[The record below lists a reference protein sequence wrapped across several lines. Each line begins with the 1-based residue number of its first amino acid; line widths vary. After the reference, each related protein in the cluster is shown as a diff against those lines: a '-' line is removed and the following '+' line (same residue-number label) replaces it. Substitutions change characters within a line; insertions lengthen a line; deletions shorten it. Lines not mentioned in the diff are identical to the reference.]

1 MGVQKTV
8 PRHGRTLEHGA
19 FEARETVH
27 ACMNGC
33 RWPSGAQVIQRS
45 DGLAERLLPRSTVGY
60 DVMAFIGKERFVRFL
75 QREEI
80 QTMLMDRFRLP
91 LSTGEISR
99 LGRLFLEYLERLH
112 EARAEDLRRAME
124 EDGGWPLHIDAT
136 GEGGRGTLLVAFSGW
151 RGWALGAWKIP
162 TENADA
168 IQPRLR
174 AVVDRFGPPIAIM
187 RDLGVA
193 TTKAAA
199 GLVEECHLQIPII
212 ACHAHFLKDVGTDL
226 LEPAHAQL
234 RALFRQ
240 HGVSAKL
247 RTLAR
252 DLGRGIGQDMEQARL
267 ELAAWQMA
275 EDQGHIV
282 PEGRAGLATVRAVAQ
297 WVLDYM
303 ADGSGQGFPFD
314 RPYLELHNRGA
325 QASRAIDAFLRHPPH
340 DRAVLKALKHL
351 HAILKPVV
359 CDAAMAQAARTLV
372 HRAALFDELRD
383 ALRLLPKVSPGA
395 PQASTSKDIAELR
408 DVRKAVGDLTESLR
422 ERRPGRGPAKDRRQ
436 AIDIVLRHLDAHG
449 GNLWGHEVK
458 IMQPQG
464 EIIRLVDRTNNSLE
478 GFFHGMKHGER
489 RRSGRK
495 NLTRD
500 FEELPAAAA
509 LAQNLNH
516 PDYVTLLCGTLDDL
530 PRVFAKL
537 DAEQRQQSLQVESQ
551 PEAASSKSP
560 ALPESA
566 SLPRDDLRLVR
577 TEAMNRKM
585 HAAASGRSPRSPAQP
600 AIQTF
605 RTIDNRRLTL

>member
-1 MGVQKTV
+1 MGVQKTIL
-8 PRHGRTLEHGA
+8 RHGRTLEHGT
-19 FEARETVH
+19 FDARETVY
-27 ACMNGC
+27 ACMNKC
-33 RWPSGAQVIQRS
+33 RWPSGLQVVQRADS
-45 DGLAERLLPRSTVGY
+45 LAERLLPRSAVGY
-60 DVMAFIGKERFVRFL
+60 DVLVFIGMERFVRFR
-75 QREEI
+75 QRGEI
-80 QTMLMDRFRLP
+80 QTMLMDRFGLP

-112 EARAEDLRRAME
+112 EARAGDLRCAME
-124 EDGGWPLHIDAT
+124 EDGGWPLHLDAT

-151 RGWALGAWKIP
+151 RRWALGAWKIP

-168 IQPRLR
+168 IQPHLHT
-174 AVVDRFGPPIAIM
+174 VIERFGPPCAIM

-199 GLVEECHLQIPII
+199 GLVKEHHLQIPII
-212 ACHAHFLKDVGTDL
+212 ACHSHFLKDVGTDL
-226 LEPAHAQL
+226 LEPSHAQM

-240 HGVSAKL
+240 YGVNTKL
-247 RTLAR
+247 RSLAR
-252 DLGRGIGQDMEQARL
+252 DLGRRIGQGMEQARL
-267 ELAAWQMA
+267 DLAAWQLA

-282 PEGRAGLATVRAVAQ
+282 PEGRAGLATVRAFAQ
-297 WVLDYM
+297 WVFDHL

-314 RPYLELHNRGA
+314 RPYLDLHNRCA

-340 DRAVLKALKHL
+340 DRVVLKALKHL

-383 ALRLLPKVSPGA
+383 ALRLLPKIPPGA
-395 PQASTSKDIAELR
+395 PRASTIKDIAELR

-422 ERRPGRGPAKDRRQ
+422 NRRPKRGPAKDQRQ

-458 IMQPQG
+458 IVRAQG
-464 EIIRLVDRTNNSLE
+464 QIIRLVDRTNNSLE

-500 FEELPAAAA
+500 FEDLPAAAA
-509 LAQNLNH
+509 LAQNLNR
-516 PDYVTLLCGTLDDL
+516 PDYVTILCGDLDNL
-530 PRVFAKL
+530 PRVFARL
-537 DAEQRQQSLQVESQ
+537 DAEKRQQGLRVESQ
-551 PEAASSKSP
+551 PEAASGKSS

-577 TEAMNRKM
+577 TEAMDRKM
-585 HAAASGRSPRSPAQP
+585 HDAASSRSPRFPVQP
-600 AIQTF
+600 TIQAS